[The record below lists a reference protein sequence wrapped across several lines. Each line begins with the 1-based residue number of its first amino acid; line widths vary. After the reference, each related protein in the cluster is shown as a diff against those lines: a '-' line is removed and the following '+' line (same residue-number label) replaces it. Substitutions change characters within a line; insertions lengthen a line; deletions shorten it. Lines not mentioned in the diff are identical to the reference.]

1 MPRKLQTAEEIQAS
15 WERTRVRNREAQRR
29 WVENNKDVHLERM
42 KEQYAKKKETKAKEE
57 EEEVKPR
64 KRKLQT
70 LVI

>member
-42 KEQYAKKKETKAKEE
+42 KDQYARKKEAKAKEE
-57 EEEVKPR
+57 EEEIKPR
-64 KRKLQT
+64 KRKLET